1 MLSRWSNWSPIGL
14 QVDSRWKQKS
24 THMMPLRAIFPS
36 VVVAFFFGAAG
47 FAFQEEPTVNSVE
60 VYMCVTLMRYPSGGG
75 ASEIRMR

>member
-1 MLSRWSNWSPIGL
+1 
-14 QVDSRWKQKS
+14 
-24 THMMPLRAIFPS
+24 MMPLRAIFPS